1 MKKQEILT
9 GSVAGPYSPAIKTEG
24 LIFVSGQIPAN
35 AAAPGAMPEGIE
47 AQARQSLENLKA
59 VLQQAGAGLPDVVKT
74 TVFLTDMNDFETVNR
89 VYGEYFERPY
99 PARSCVEVSRLP
111 KGALVEIEAV
121 AAV

>member
-9 GSVAGPYSPAIKTEG
+9 GAVAGPYSPAIKTG
-24 LIFVSGQIPAN
+24 SLIFVSGQIPVN
-35 AAAPGAMPEGIE
+35 AAAGGAMPEGIE

-59 VLQQAGAGLPDVVKT
+59 VLQQGGADLSDVVKT
-74 TVFLTDMNDFETVNR
+74 TVFLTDMNDFDAVNR
-89 VYGEYFERPY
+89 VYGEYFAKPY
-99 PARSCVEVSRLP
+99 PARSCIEVSRLP

>member
-9 GSVAGPYSPAIKTEG
+9 GAVAGPYSPAIKTEG
-24 LIFVSGQIPAN
+24 FIFISGQIPVDAE
-35 AAAPGAMPEGIE
+35 AGGAMPDGIE
-47 AQARQSLENLKA
+47 AQARQSLKNLRA
-59 VLQQAGAGLPDVVKT
+59 VLQQAGADLGDVVKT
-74 TVFLTDMNDFETVNR
+74 TVFLTDMDDFDTVNR

-99 PARSCVEVSRLP
+99 PARSCIAVVKLP